1 MLAMVKQKI
10 QSVFHHHQLEK
21 NLEWMSDLTS
31 MDEGDVLAAVTT
43 QLAKIQLTADK
54 KLHSDMDL
62 LLEIDAKTYQ
72 TTTNVLRKYLTTLR
86 LNKNVE
92 ENVYAAA
99 YSYYRQLCAAYTQ
112 FFDLYLAQNKIVL
125 SPEKV
130 NLICCRYLN
139 AMFAMTKWRY
149 FDDQPAPSGTWKNV
163 YKVINCAE
171 NLAIMNTNLFLYDF
185 HKKEMSVATLLKQGF
200 MMDTLQ
206 KGNYTRIQIQL
217 TEQVL
222 KIWAS
227 NPVITTKHK
236 DDKYQ
241 FFINIESDKGP
252 ERIRAIEKFANYR
265 FWKTQRI
272 VDLIEA
278 YLCAVMTQKSVKAFK
293 LEKIASTEM
302 MVQLFKKLRVDW
314 CVDGYERQRRSETRN
329 RRNKLINISH
339 GLEDI
344 CNRLSA
350 AKPPLDRWAM
360 FSEDDGTQDAEM
372 PVMSV
377 AEMYAQQQKPVAPNK
392 LGSEN
397 WLVVDES
404 ANGFG
409 VNLGKSYNAWIEPGK
424 LVGYIVPDER
434 DLFVIAEIKSVRKQ
448 ADGNYRAGLQILGSH
463 SAFVQIG
470 RVQDQEHFFADTS
483 AEVVRGYFVDDGD
496 DSDQLN
502 SFSGLYIES
511 HGNSP
516 SQHGSLIVPRSE
528 YKRGNKLR
536 INVNGDD
543 QVFEMGLPLMKQRDW
558 VCVALPM

>member
-72 TTTNVLRKYLTTLR
+72 TTTNVLRKYLTTLK